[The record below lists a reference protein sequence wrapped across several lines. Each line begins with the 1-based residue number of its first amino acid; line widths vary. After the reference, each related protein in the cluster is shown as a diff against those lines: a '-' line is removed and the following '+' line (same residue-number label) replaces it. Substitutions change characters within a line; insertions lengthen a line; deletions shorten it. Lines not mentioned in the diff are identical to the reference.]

1 MTIRMIDYYV
11 KGLPFDARQE
21 IFNALERVNVLA
33 VEKMLEKEEGYPRFR
48 SVGYTNEDIE
58 VHLRKKSLH
67 FERVNEL
74 MIKNGRPPLFTDPAN
89 TYESSLRYVEIMRR
103 YRQSENDSK
112 YPSLTDFGKERE
124 WVNILIEKMGCT
136 WDDYI
141 PESYSNPV

>member
-1 MTIRMIDYYV
+1 MSIRMVDYYV

-21 IFNALERVNVLA
+21 IFNALEKVNVLA

-48 SVGYTNEDIE
+48 SIGYSDEDIAS
-58 VHLRKKSLH
+58 HLRKKSLH
-67 FERVNEL
+67 FEHINEL
-74 MIKNGRPPLFTDPAN
+74 MIKNGRPPLFTDPTD

-124 WVNILIEKMGCT
+124 WVDILIKKMGCT
-136 WDDYI
+136 WDDYV